1 MRIMKKLI
9 IIPLTA
15 LVTAC
20 SVVGGGSID
29 LSNRNSYG
37 LKCSANAES
46 APNWDGCMA
55 TAQQMCNPMHV
66 TNVQQLSP
74 TGSGSADDSYFMTF
88 SCQ

>member
-1 MRIMKKLI
+1 MKKLI
-9 IIPLTA
+9 IISLTA
-15 LVTAC
+15 LLTAC
-20 SVVGGGSID
+20 ASGSID

-55 TAQQMCNPMHV
+55 TAQQMCNPLHV
-66 TNVQQLSP
+66 ANVQQLSP